1 MKIDGTVTISIQT
14 FEELKAAAKEAE
26 RCRKEVAGIVK
37 EVTELVS
44 FDDNEYM
51 KRLAEIDEDGK
62 IKSDKRLKKAMSEA
76 LALLK
81 IVVDAEKLK
90 RFLNKH
96 IDDEASDNHCDLNH
110 ATKEELERIQIILT
124 VSESDTEEEEE

>member
-14 FEELKAAAKEAE
+14 FEELKAAAEEAE
-26 RCRKEVAGIVK
+26 KCRNEVAGIVK

-44 FDDNEYM
+44 FDDNEYL

-62 IKSDKRLKKAMSEA
+62 IKTDKRLKKAMSEA
-76 LALLK
+76 LALMK

-90 RFLNKH
+90 RFLNKY
-96 IDDEASDNHCDLNH
+96 IDDEASEKGSGYHGQ
-110 ATKEELERIQIILT
+110 TG
-124 VSESDTEEEEE
+124 

>member
-14 FEELKAAAKEAE
+14 FEELKAAAEEAE
-26 RCRKEVAGIVK
+26 KCRNEVAGIVK

-44 FDDNEYM
+44 FDDNEYL

-62 IKSDKRLKKAMSEA
+62 IKTDKRLKKAMSEA

-90 RFLNKH
+90 RFLNKY
-96 IDDEASDNHCDLNH
+96 IDDETSENCCDLNH
-110 ATKEELERIQIILT
+110 AKKEELERMQIILS
-124 VSESDTEEEEE
+124 VSESDTEEEE

>member
-14 FEELKAAAKEAE
+14 FEELKAAAEEAE
-26 RCRKEVAGIVK
+26 RCRNEVAGIVK

-44 FDDNEYM
+44 FEDGEYL

-62 IKSDKRLKKAMSEA
+62 IKTDKRLKKAMSEA

-90 RFLNKH
+90 RFLNKY
-96 IDDEASDNHCDLNH
+96 IDDKASENCYDLNH
-110 ATKEELERIQIILT
+110 AKKEELERMQIILA
-124 VSESDTEEEEE
+124 VSESDTEEEV

>member
-14 FEELKAAAKEAE
+14 FEELKAAAEEAE
-26 RCRKEVAGIVK
+26 RCRNEVAGIVK

-44 FDDNEYM
+44 FEDGEYL

-62 IKSDKRLKKAMSEA
+62 IKTDKKLKKAMSEA

-90 RFLNKH
+90 RFLNKY
-96 IDDEASDNHCDLNH
+96 IDDEVSENCCDLNH
-110 ATKEELERIQIILT
+110 AKKEELEKMQIILS
-124 VSESDTEEEEE
+124 VSESDTEEEE

>member
-14 FEELKAAAKEAE
+14 FEELKAAAEEAE
-26 RCRKEVAGIVK
+26 RYRKEVAGIVK

-44 FDDNEYM
+44 FDDKEYL

-62 IKSDKRLKKAMSEA
+62 IKTDKRLKKVMSEA

-90 RFLNKH
+90 RFLNKY
-96 IDDEASDNHCDLNH
+96 IDDEASENCCDLYH
-110 ATKEELERIQIILT
+110 AKKEELERMQIILA
-124 VSESDTEEEEE
+124 VSESDTEEEV